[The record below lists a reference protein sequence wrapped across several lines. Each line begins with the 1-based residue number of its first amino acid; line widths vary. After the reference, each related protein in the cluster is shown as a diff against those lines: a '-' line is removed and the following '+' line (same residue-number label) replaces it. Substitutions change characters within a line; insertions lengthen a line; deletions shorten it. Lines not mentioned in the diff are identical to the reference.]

1 MEPEETYDISVGGT
15 GLSPTAISP
24 DWMRNNAAAIRN
36 VNRTMPAISAGY
48 GQAKEDYYQKEQ
60 DFFASVRSITRSS
73 IMRKKAMSRLMSV
86 SGAFL
91 DAQCAK
97 VDAARYAQIKGV
109 AKLAGLQDYQVD
121 NAILAT
127 NYPEGI
133 IR

>member
-1 MEPEETYDISVGGT
+1 MEPEETYTLVGGGT
-15 GLSPTAISP
+15 GINY
-24 DWMRNNAAAIRN
+24 DWPHSDLAAGLRNA
-36 VNRTMPAISAGY
+36 NRTIPVIAAGY
-48 GQAKEDYYQKEQ
+48 GQVKEDYHQKEQ

-91 DAQCAK
+91 DAQCAN
-97 VDAARYAQIKGV
+97 VDAARVAQIRGI

>member
-1 MEPEETYDISVGGT
+1 MEPEETYTITNGG
-15 GLSPTAISP
+15 SAISP
-24 DWMRNNAAAIRN
+24 GWVHNSAAAASRN
-36 VNRTMPAISAGY
+36 VNRTIPLTTPGY
-48 GQAKEDYYQKEQ
+48 GQTKEDYYQKEQ

-97 VDAARYAQIKGV
+97 VDAARIAQIRGM

-133 IR
+133 IH